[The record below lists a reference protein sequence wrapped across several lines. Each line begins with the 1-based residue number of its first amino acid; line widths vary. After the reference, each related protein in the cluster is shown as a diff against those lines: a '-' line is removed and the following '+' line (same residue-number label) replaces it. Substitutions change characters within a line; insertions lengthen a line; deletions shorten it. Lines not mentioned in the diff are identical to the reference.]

1 MTGWQRNEMN
11 AKSRG
16 NYERLSYD
24 DTYATSIA
32 VQDLHNFRPFDIRWT
47 ECITH
52 LKIIMV
58 SRQIAAK
65 GT

>member
-1 MTGWQRNEMN
+1 MN
-11 AKSRG
+11 AQIPR

-24 DTYATSIA
+24 GTYVTSIA
-32 VQDLHNFRPFDIRWT
+32 VQDLHYFRLLDIRWT
-47 ECITH
+47 DSIMH

-65 GT
+65 GTS

>member
-1 MTGWQRNEMN
+1 MN
-11 AKSRG
+11 AQIQG
-16 NYERLSYD
+16 NYERLSCD
-24 DTYATSIA
+24 GTYVTSTV
-32 VQDLHNFRPFDIRWT
+32 VQDLHYFRPLDICWT
-47 ECITH
+47 ESIMH